1 MNVGICH
8 ADNSNDIVSQYWN
21 LRRPKV
27 LSIMTHVLVVD
38 DDELSRDIII
48 KMLQEMENITFAEAQ
63 DGEEALV
70 MMQEQPFDLVILD
83 ILMPNEDG
91 IGVLLKAR
99 NRGVETPIVV
109 MTGATMGE
117 SGPSYSQYAE
127 RLGAKKGLEKPITM
141 DKVKK
146 AISYAL

>member
-1 MNVGICH
+1 
-8 ADNSNDIVSQYWN
+8 
-21 LRRPKV
+21 
-27 LSIMTHVLVVD
+27 MTHVLVVD
-38 DDELSRDIII
+38 DDELSREIIK
-48 KMLQEMENITFAEAQ
+48 KMLQEMEGITFAEAH
-63 DGEEALV
+63 DGEQALR
-70 MMQEQPFDLVILD
+70 MLESQSYNLVILD

-141 DKVKK
+141 EKVRE
-146 AISYAL
+146 AVSYAV

>member
-1 MNVGICH
+1 
-8 ADNSNDIVSQYWN
+8 
-21 LRRPKV
+21 
-27 LSIMTHVLVVD
+27 MTHVLVVD
-38 DDELSRDIII
+38 DDELSRKII
-48 KMLQEMENITFAEAQ
+48 KNMLDEMDVSYTEAL

-70 MMQEQPFDLVILD
+70 KLQGEVFDLVILD

-99 NRGVETPIVV
+99 NQGVDTPIVV

-127 RLGAKKGLEKPITM
+127 RLGAKKGLEKPITFE
-141 DKVKK
+141 KVKE
-146 AISYAL
+146 ALSYAA